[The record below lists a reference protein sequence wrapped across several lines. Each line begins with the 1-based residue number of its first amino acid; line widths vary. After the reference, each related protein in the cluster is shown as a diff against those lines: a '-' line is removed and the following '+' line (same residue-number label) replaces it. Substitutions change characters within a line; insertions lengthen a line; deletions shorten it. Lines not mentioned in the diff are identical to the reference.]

1 MEPVH
6 KTINKRHSLVK
17 RLLKWTGIVFLVLIT
32 ILLALPYFLENRIK
46 QTILM
51 EANQFLD
58 ADLSIGDFKLKFLSV
73 FPSVVVEMSDCKL
86 SGRNEFSG
94 VDLLDIGYV
103 SASVNFRS
111 MFSQTIRV
119 DEFFVR
125 DAIFDVRIAENG
137 RANYGI
143 LLPDSL
149 RNRDFQ
155 TTQIEMNIQ
164 NFSIENANL
173 NFLDEQS
180 DFRAI
185 LTQVNQLVRVN
196 GDQQESRVAMSTIVE
211 SATIL
216 SGGVPYFL
224 GLRLDASYEILLENT
239 NSRSRATLLSNELK
253 LNNFKTS
260 YNGWFEWTNDTF
272 FIDINMDASKSNF
285 ADLLSLLPIYFNNG
299 YKSLMANGSFEM
311 NAYLKGNLTAARFP
325 DFFFELLVQDGFFTF
340 PDMSDG
346 FRNIN
351 IGLIAN
357 KLEDSTMLDIRQFE
371 LDFLDNKI
379 AADFCVKSFKE
390 ESTVQSH
397 IFANLDFNLLKR
409 VVPMLSKQSIK
420 GKLYTDMY
428 LQGPLEALVSER
440 YDEIETRGFF
450 KLFDFQ
456 YYSVRQGKFIT
467 RQNINASGNSRT
479 LSLLMHW
486 FSVEGA

>member
-1 MEPVH
+1 V
-6 KTINKRHSLVK
+6 
-17 RLLKWTGIVFLVLIT
+17 
-32 ILLALPYFLENRIK
+32 
-46 QTILM
+46 
-51 EANQFLD
+51 
-58 ADLSIGDFKLKFLSV
+58 
-73 FPSVVVEMSDCKL
+73 
-86 SGRNEFSG
+86 
-94 VDLLDIGYV
+94 
-103 SASVNFRS
+103 
-111 MFSQTIRV
+111 
-119 DEFFVR
+119 
-125 DAIFDVRIAENG
+125 
-137 RANYGI
+137 
-143 LLPDSL
+143 
-149 RNRDFQ
+149 
-155 TTQIEMNIQ
+155 
-164 NFSIENANL
+164 
-173 NFLDEQS
+173 
-180 DFRAI
+180 
-185 LTQVNQLVRVN
+185 
-196 GDQQESRVAMSTIVE
+196 
-211 SATIL
+211 
-216 SGGVPYFL
+216 
-224 GLRLDASYEILLENT
+224 
-239 NSRSRATLLSNELK
+239 LSNEMK

-260 YNGWFEWTNDTF
+260 YKGWFEWTNDTF

-311 NAYLKGNLTAARFP
+311 NAYVKGNLTAARFP

-340 PDMSDG
+340 PDMSEG

-357 KLEDSTMLDIRQFE
+357 KVEDSTMFDIRQFE

-428 LQGPLEALVSER
+428 LQGPLEALISER

-467 RQNINASGNSRT
+467 RQNINASGNSKT
-479 LSLLMHW
+479 LSLLKHW
-486 FSVEGA
+486 YSIEGA